1 MTNTENTSKTR
12 KRKEI
17 PGTPYYDG
25 ELAAKGYDLN
35 KMCFSFNKAEN
46 RQAFKED
53 PTAYCAKFKLTS
65 AQTKAVIEADILKL
79 LDEGGSIYYVAK
91 LAGILGWNMQDIGAA
106 QRGISLEEFNK
117 MLLEAG
123 K

>member
-1 MTNTENTSKTR
+1 MTYPSSKDR
-12 KRKEI
+12 QKAI

-25 ELAAKGYDLN
+25 ELAAKGYPLN

-46 RQAFKED
+46 RDTFKED
-53 PTAYCAKFKLTS
+53 PQAYCATYKLTPT
-65 AQTKAVIEADILKL
+65 QTEAVIEADILKL

-106 QRGISLEEFNK
+106 QRGISLEDFK
-117 MLLEAG
+117 KILLEAG